1 MNILITGSDG
11 QLGKCLKKY
20 SHFSKDN
27 YFFKNKKQLN
37 ILDYSQLDHF
47 IIKNEINLII
57 NCAAYTNVDKA
68 EDEKEKCFEINVL
81 GLENLVKLSIKYD
94 AFLFHFSTDYIFN
107 SHYDLPLLEENLTSP
122 VNYYGYTKLESE
134 KVFLSSRARG
144 VIFRIS
150 WLYSKYGI
158 NFYTNIL
165 KKLTNNE
172 ALKMAFNQLSS
183 PTNADLLAK
192 NIIDLLKTRKVTNV
206 ESNEIF
212 HYSDS
217 GYCSKYDFVMYLNKL
232 TFNRSNI
239 NPISIDELP
248 LLAKRPKFTAFNN
261 NKVQRYFDISIHKWD
276 LILNNY
282 VKEN

>member
-107 SHYDLPLLEENLTSP
+107 SHYDLPL
-122 VNYYGYTKLESE
+122 
-134 KVFLSSRARG
+134 
-144 VIFRIS
+144 
-150 WLYSKYGI
+150 
-158 NFYTNIL
+158 
-165 KKLTNNE
+165 
-172 ALKMAFNQLSS
+172 
-183 PTNADLLAK
+183 
-192 NIIDLLKTRKVTNV
+192 
-206 ESNEIF
+206 
-212 HYSDS
+212 
-217 GYCSKYDFVMYLNKL
+217 
-232 TFNRSNI
+232 
-239 NPISIDELP
+239 
-248 LLAKRPKFTAFNN
+248 
-261 NKVQRYFDISIHKWD
+261 
-276 LILNNY
+276 
-282 VKEN
+282 